1 MCLTPCVRAD
11 LNVAEASADNVV
23 NNGLVVEG
31 DELRL
36 TAPDAVVTA
45 YDRVQ

>member
-1 MCLTPCVRAD
+1 MSHALRARRPR
-11 LNVAEASADNVV
+11 VAEASADNVV